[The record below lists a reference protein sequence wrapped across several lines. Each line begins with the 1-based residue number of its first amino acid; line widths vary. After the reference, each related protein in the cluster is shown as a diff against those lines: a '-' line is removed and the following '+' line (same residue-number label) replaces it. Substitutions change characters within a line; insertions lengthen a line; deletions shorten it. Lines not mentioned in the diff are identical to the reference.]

1 MAQRDVR
8 NDAVQQLAAYEA
20 LATAINAAPTVD
32 AVRAAVAQAGL
43 RIDREATSV
52 DVLD

>member
-1 MAQRDVR
+1 VAQQDVRDV
-8 NDAVQQLAAYEA
+8 AVQQLAAYEA

-32 AVRAAVAQAGL
+32 AVRAAVDQAGL
-43 RIDREATSV
+43 RIDRKAVSV